1 MGDGGDRD
9 GSGHRPHDP
18 PPARP
23 GTRYRPADVISTP
36 PETPAE
42 SGHQSITIQLVAATT
57 DSRVQHSRETA
68 SPTNGDRHEGMPAA
82 NATDQLALTSVL
94 TTSQLV
100 TDPAFLLLAAGTA
113 IRSGFAHELT
123 RWQLRPLQYQIL
135 VILGCVGGLQQ
146 HELRQALGI
155 SKAHLAGLID
165 GLRALN
171 CVWRTRDGSGR
182 RRYILSIS
190 PAGADVLA
198 EARLAIDEYTRGFLI
213 SLTSRERNQ
222 LTAALRKL
230 YVTAAP
236 EAGDPR

>member
-1 MGDGGDRD
+1 MAEATVTAQPAGSDPADRGEGFTVAPTTDLRLIQAALGGGDPDNGR
-9 GSGHRPHDP
+9 
-18 PPARP
+18 PPA
-23 GTRYRPADVISTP
+23 G
-36 PETPAE
+36 
-42 SGHQSITIQLVAATT
+42 
-57 DSRVQHSRETA
+57 A
-68 SPTNGDRHEGMPAA
+68 S
-82 NATDQLALTSVL
+82 DQALTSVL

-100 TDPAFLLLAAGTA
+100 SDPAFLLLAAETA

-135 VILGCVGGLQQ
+135 VILSCVGDLQQ

-171 CVWRTRDGSGR
+171 CVSRTRDGSGR
-182 RRYILSIS
+182 RRYILNIT
-190 PAGADVLA
+190 PVGADVLA
-198 EARLAIDEYTRGFLI
+198 EARQAIDEYTRSFLI

-230 YVTAAP
+230 YVTAALLADNP
-236 EAGDPR
+236 H

>member
-1 MGDGGDRD
+1 M
-9 GSGHRPHDP
+9 
-18 PPARP
+18 
-23 GTRYRPADVISTP
+23 ISTP
-36 PETPAE
+36 PGTPAE
-42 SGHQSITIQLVAATT
+42 SGQQSITIQLVAAAT
-57 DSRVQHSRETA
+57 DSHIQPGRETA
-68 SPTNGDRHEGMPAA
+68 SPADGDRHDGRHPA
-82 NATDQLALTSVL
+82 NSRDQLALTSVL
-94 TTSQLV
+94 TTSLLV

-135 VILGCVGGLQQ
+135 VILGSVGGLQQ
-146 HELRQALGI
+146 HELRQALRI

-182 RRYILSIS
+182 RRYILTIS

-230 YVTAAP
+230 YVTAVA
-236 EAGDPR
+236 EAADPR